1 MTKKNRY
8 TGALTVG
15 DANRSSFT
23 RLTTTSGVG
32 MGAGGL
38 GVSGMSG
45 GSSAAQNASTNS
57 LPNTVTS
64 SNTVPTPAT
73 AQSGSTSAR
82 RRTASGSGDD
92 VKMTDVSNSAS
103 AKNLA

>member
-1 MTKKNRY
+1 M
-8 TGALTVG
+8 G

-32 MGAGGL
+32 LGAGGL
-38 GVSGMSG
+38 GVSGMSGMSG